1 MALLRK
7 ILVAVNG
14 SGPSLNALR
23 EGCRLSRAERA
34 RLMAVTVAPPYEGD
48 LSLVGVRN
56 LQGIMD
62 EPCDKAFAASKKIA
76 QEEGSVAEHLGTTGE
91 ISARIVEVAAE
102 YRCDLI
108 VMGYGRRPAIWRL
121 LASSVVP
128 GVIAASRCD
137 VLVIPQDSRFEWQKF
152 LVVIRDPKLAA
163 RTAERALDFARSY
176 GAKLLVA
183 ATPTAERARAG
194 ASAAVAQQEMP
205 GWKSS
210 GFLRDLLQTA
220 ESSNIRVETWSLK
233 GHPLAATIDLVRR
246 EQVSLTILD
255 QATLSSRFAFL
266 SERLTALALQ
276 RIPGPVL
283 VVR

>member
-62 EPCDKAFAASKKIA
+62 EPWDKTFAASKRVA

-108 VMGYGRRPAIWRL
+108 VMGYGRCPALWRL
-121 LASSVVP
+121 LAGSVVP
-128 GVIAASRCD
+128 GVIAASPCD
-137 VLVIPQDSRFEWQKF
+137 VLVVPEGTRFEWQKF
-152 LVVIRDPKLAA
+152 LVVIRDPGPAV
-163 RTAERALDFARSY
+163 RTAERALVFARSY
-176 GAKLLVA
+176 GAKLLIA
-183 ATPTAERARAG
+183 AASNAERSKPVS
-194 ASAAVAQQEMP
+194 SAAVAQRDMP
-205 GWKSS
+205 EWTSS
-210 GFLRDLLQTA
+210 GSFHDLLRTA
-220 ESSNIRVETWSLK
+220 ESDNVQVQGWALK
-233 GHPLAATIDLVRR
+233 GQPLAATIDLARR
-246 EQVSLTILD
+246 EQVSLIILD
-255 QATLSSRFAFL
+255 RTTLGSSLAFL

-276 RIPGPVL
+276 RFSSPVL